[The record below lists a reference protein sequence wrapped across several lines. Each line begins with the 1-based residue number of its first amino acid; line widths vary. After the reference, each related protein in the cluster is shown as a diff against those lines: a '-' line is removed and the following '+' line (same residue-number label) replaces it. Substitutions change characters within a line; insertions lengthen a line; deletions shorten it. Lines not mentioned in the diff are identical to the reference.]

1 MKKRFLP
8 LSMLLI
14 TMVLA
19 QASMVANAAEIG
31 GKYTP
36 RSESNATIS
45 SFWKSIRAN
54 QETGLID
61 PASLI
66 AGQKAA
72 QASRDAE
79 LSWEQ
84 AGPDN
89 FGGSTRAVIYDNS
102 GNVLIGTA
110 GGDIYKTTN
119 NGITFQ
125 YIAHVDAP
133 ISCFAY
139 MGNVLYIGTGDGF
152 NAHLANG
159 LDMYNY
165 TTSFIGNGVY
175 KLEGNLVTQ
184 VAGTGNAKFINEMTV
199 VGNDIYAAT
208 SEGLMKNWTVV
219 LEGAFRSV
227 KNNGNGDVLAA
238 DDKDV
243 YLAKA
248 GAGFNKITGVGG
260 LPSNN
265 SNPKIIAMS
274 QSDNNFMYIAFMT
287 GTAVSSS
294 TATSGGYKT
303 GNIYFTTDGGD
314 TWEVAYTASTY
325 MYSILG
331 KTADYTGFMAVHP
344 SNPRRVFIGSDYLW
358 TIEDATNSGTN
369 SYRPV
374 QISEYDC
381 SEYTAIAW
389 NRYYYLH
396 QGIMNIVFD
405 PSNENTFFIGT
416 EGGIFK
422 GEYYAQLYSYN
433 GGNRYFITED
443 EHSST
448 ARMMSVAV
456 GGTTKF
462 IGGSL
467 DHGTIMVLGNDSV
480 DNVTT
485 GKAIFPNVTSTNNSF
500 GYFTYEYAGG
510 PCAVSTIK
518 PEIMFVSHK
527 ALSDDMPIHR
537 TETDGEDYDLTKFTA
552 QGVIKN
558 KDAFKTPFALYENY
572 ADNHTS
578 IEINELLDSLYVSID
593 TVTVKEGD
601 TIYLNSNFHVT
612 QGQIWAADTAYI
624 YNYVNINDTVYT
636 INDTSL
642 FVDEVYRD
650 TIVTVDIDFDTLYLA
665 IRTDAK
671 AGDVRHYYSNQG
683 GYPIDY
689 TLPEPPHD
697 SAHMDPTGGYK
708 WVLGDTIWGL
718 HDPLKTNFVCAIK
731 DKVYMTRD
739 ALIFN
744 ADTKWFLVSA
754 ISGTPS
760 STVISADGNT
770 AYVGT
775 LSGNFYKFEG
785 IDNAFAAEQ
794 ASVSDTLGNKV
805 ITMTSNLTAFAGR
818 AITSIAVDPNNA
830 NNVIVT
836 LGNYDNDD
844 YVYRSTDGG
853 VNFTSIQGNL
863 GKFPVYSSIIEK
875 SSGLYIIGTEHGVY
889 TSANGSSWERSGN
902 ITCPVMELKQAIMAN
917 HDDVIDVLYDEM
929 GTPTYVVYPG
939 ISNEGM
945 IYAATYGSGIIMCGT
960 YKEGSDFGVDEVLAE
975 SQNVMI
981 NVYPNP
987 VRNNAQF
994 NFTMSE
1000 NGNVS
1005 YQIFDLAGRMIV
1017 NNELGFYGEGE
1028 HTATINTENLTTGSY
1043 IIRVIAGNKMN
1054 TGKFLVY

>member
-102 GNVLIGTA
+102 GNVLIGTV

-119 NGITFQ
+119 DGITFQ
-125 YIAHVDAP
+125 YMAHVDAP
-133 ISCFAY
+133 VSCFA
-139 MGNVLYIGTGDGF
+139 MLNNVLYVGTGDGF

-159 LDMYNY
+159 LDRYDY
-165 TTSFIGNGVY
+165 TTSFVGNGVY
-175 KLEGNLVTQ
+175 KLEGNLMTL
-184 VAGTGNAKFINEMTV
+184 VAGTGNIQFVNEMAV

-208 SEGLMKNWTVV
+208 SEGLLKNWAVV
-219 LEGAFRSV
+219 LEGNFRSV
-227 KNNGNGDVLAA
+227 KGNGNGDVLAA
-238 DDKDV
+238 DQKDV

-248 GAGFNKITGVGG
+248 GAGFNKITGTGG

-265 SNPKIIAMS
+265 NNPKIIAMS
-274 QSDNNFMYIAFMT
+274 QSDKEFMYITFMT
-287 GTAVSSS
+287 GSAVSSS
-294 TATSGGYKT
+294 TTTSGGYKT

-314 TWEVAYTASTY
+314 TWEVGYTASTF
-325 MYSILG
+325 MYNILG
-331 KTADYTGFMAVHP
+331 KYADYTGFMSVHP
-344 SNPRRVFIGSDYLW
+344 SNPRKVFIGSDNLW
-358 TIEDATNSGTN
+358 VIEDITSSGVN
-369 SYRPV
+369 SYRPL

-381 SEYTAIAW
+381 SEYASIAW

-405 PSNENTFFIGT
+405 PADVNTFFIGT

-422 GEYYAQLYSYN
+422 GEYYAQLYSYK
-433 GGNRYFITED
+433 GGNRYFITDE

-456 GGTTKF
+456 GGTSKF

-467 DHGTIMVLGNDSV
+467 DHGTIMMLGNDSV

-485 GKAIFPNVTSTNNSF
+485 GRAIFPNVTSTNNSF

-518 PEIMFVSHK
+518 PQIMFVSHK
-527 ALSDDMPIHR
+527 ALGDDMPIHR
-537 TETDGEDYDLTKFTA
+537 TETNGEDYDLSKFSA
-552 QGVIKN
+552 KGVIKN
-558 KDAFKTPFALYENY
+558 KEAFKTPFALYENY

-578 IEINELLDSLYVSID
+578 IEINELLDSLYVAID
-593 TVTVKEGD
+593 TVIVTAGD

-665 IRTDAK
+665 IRKEAK

-683 GYPIDY
+683 GYPIEY

-697 SAHMDPTGGYK
+697 PMHIDTTGGYK
-708 WVLGDTIWGL
+708 WIVGDTIWGL

-731 DKVYMTRD
+731 DNVYMTRD

-744 ADTKWFLVSA
+744 ADTEWFLIST
-754 ISGTPS
+754 ISGTPT

-775 LSGNFYKFEG
+775 ISGNFYKFEG
-785 IDNAFAAEQ
+785 IDNAFSAEQ
-794 ASVSDTLGNKV
+794 ANVNDTLGNRV
-805 ITMTSNLTAFAGR
+805 VTMTSDVETFAGR

-830 NNVIVT
+830 NNIIVT
-836 LGNYDNDD
+836 LGNYDNDN
-844 YVYRSTDGG
+844 YVYKSTDGG
-853 VNFTSIQGNL
+853 ASFTSIQGNL
-863 GKFPVYSSIIEK
+863 GRFPVYSSIIEK
-875 SSGLYIIGTEHGVY
+875 SSGLYIIGTEHGIY

-902 ITCPVMELKQAIMAN
+902 ITCPVMDIKQAIMAN
-917 HDDVIDVLYDEM
+917 HDDVIDVLYDEL
-929 GTPTYVVYPG
+929 GTPTYVIYPG
-939 ISNEGM
+939 ISNDGM
-945 IYAATYGSGIIMCGT
+945 IYAATYGCGVIKCGT
-960 YKEGSDFGVDEVLAE
+960 YKEGSDFGIDEVFAGN
-975 SQNVMI
+975 QNVMI

-987 VRNNAQF
+987 VRGDAQF

-1005 YQIFDLAGRMIV
+1005 CQIFDLAGRMV
-1017 NNELGFYGEGE
+1017 MNSELGYYGEGE

-1043 IIRVIAGNKMN
+1043 IIRVIAGKTLS